1 LANPPR
7 RAGTLAEEEVSMAFP
22 KGWRWARTAAASA
35 VLLLAPTLLFAGG
48 GEKQGKLVHVADTR
62 NLKGFNLYFADLYNT
77 NRLLFTVE
85 VIAITA
91 LTGLLLGL
99 LMDVLVSRI
108 GIDLS
113 HRDEKE

>member
-1 LANPPR
+1 MVL
-7 RAGTLAEEEVSMAFP
+7 S
-22 KGWRWARTAAASA
+22 KGLGWARTAAASSL
-35 VLLLAPTLLFAGG
+35 LLLAPTLLFASG

-85 VIAITA
+85 VILITA
-91 LTGLLLGL
+91 VVGLILGW
-99 LMDVLVSRI
+99 LMDFVVSRI